1 MTYQELR
8 RLFYAHEDKNPSVHL
23 TAYIT
28 FSGFGPDTRKTYP
41 WENRTYA
48 ISSDNKAFQAGKGG
62 YSIFGSSLDGTG
74 CGIRL
79 EKYMRDEQGGKDGW
93 TVEDCCLVG
102 YMPVIHDSGLLLPRL
117 FYTYGEAASALPC
130 DLGNETGNQAVQR
143 VLFYNPLKIMF
154 EERSAA

>member
-8 RLFYAHEDKNPSVHL
+8 KLFYTHEDKDPSTHL

-28 FSGFGPDTRKTYP
+28 FSGFGSQNQKTYP
-41 WENRTYA
+41 WESRTYA
-48 ISSDNKAFQAGKGG
+48 ISSNNKAYQPEKGG
-62 YSIFGSSLDGTG
+62 YSIYGSCLDGTD

-93 TVEDCCLVG
+93 TVEDCCLIG

-117 FYTYGEAASALPC
+117 FYTYDEAMRAFPYNLE
-130 DLGNETGNQAVQR
+130 NESGRQTVQR
-143 VLFYNPLKIMF
+143 VLFYDPLNIRF
-154 EERSAA
+154 EERRAA

>member
-8 RLFYAHEDKNPSVHL
+8 KLFYTHEDKDPSTHL

-28 FSGFGPDTRKTYP
+28 FSGFGSQNQKTYP
-41 WENRTYA
+41 WESRTYA
-48 ISSDNKAFQAGKGG
+48 ISSNNKAYQPEKGG
-62 YSIFGSSLDGTG
+62 YSIYGSCLDGTD

-93 TVEDCCLVG
+93 TVEDCCLIG

-117 FYTYGEAASALPC
+117 FCTYDEAMRAFPYNLE
-130 DLGNETGNQAVQR
+130 NESGRQTVQR
-143 VLFYNPLKIMF
+143 VLFYDPLNIRF
-154 EERSAA
+154 EERRAA